1 MSTILRATQ
10 ARVHLGVLRGNL
22 AALRRGLPRGTAV
35 CAAVK
40 ANAYGHGAP
49 RVSRVLREE
58 GVEML
63 GVSSPFEGLELREA
77 GDKGRIMI
85 FGPSVPEE
93 LEITIAAGLETVVTD
108 LSFVDAL
115 EAALDKA
122 PGKHILPVHLKVDT
136 GMGRV
141 GCRPGEALPIAR
153 RLAGHPKL
161 KIAGLCTHFASA
173 DSHRAEDREFTAE
186 QAAAL
191 MRSAAELKEAG
202 IDWGMLHLG
211 NSGALVSAPEFSRDM
226 VRPGIALYG
235 YGIQPEGGAPLRP
248 VMEFVTRITAIKR
261 VRAGETVSYGRTWK
275 AERDCIIATLPVG
288 YADGYPRLLSNRAEV
303 LIGGRRRPVAGRVC
317 MDQTMVN
324 MGRTSDVS
332 LYDEALL
339 FGGDEAGPDAAELAG
354 LAETIPYEITCGI
367 SARVPRV
374 YTDSP
379 RDTPAGH

>member
-1 MSTILRATQ
+1 MNRILRATH
-10 ARVHLGVLRGNL
+10 ARVHLGALRGNL
-22 AALRRGLPRGTAV
+22 AAIRRGLPAGTAV

-40 ANAYGHGAP
+40 ANAYGHGAV

-63 GVSSPFEGLELREA
+63 GVSSPFEGLQLREA
-77 GDKGRIMI
+77 GDKGRILI

-108 LSFVDAL
+108 SAFVDAL
-115 EAALDKA
+115 EVALEGA
-122 PGKHILPVHLKVDT
+122 PGNCTAAVHLKVDT

-141 GCRPGEALPIAR
+141 GCRPAEALPIAR
-153 RLAGHPKL
+153 RLANHPKL

-173 DSHRAEDREFTAE
+173 DSHLAEDRRFTSE

-191 MRSAAELKEAG
+191 MRTAAVLEEAG
-202 IDWGMLHLG
+202 VDFGAVHLCS
-211 NSGALVSAPEFSRDM
+211 SGGIVTAARFSCDM

-235 YGIQPEGGAPLRP
+235 YGIQPEGTVSLRP
-248 VMEFVTRITAIKR
+248 VMELVTRITAIKR
-261 VRAGETVSYGRTWK
+261 VKAGETVSYGRTWK
-275 AERDCIIATLPVG
+275 ASRDCIIATLPVG

-303 LIGGRRRPVAGRVC
+303 LIGGRRRPVAGRVS

-324 MGRTSDVS
+324 LGGNADAS

-339 FGGDEAGPDAAELAG
+339 FGGDAAGPDAAELAV

-379 RDTPAGH
+379 S